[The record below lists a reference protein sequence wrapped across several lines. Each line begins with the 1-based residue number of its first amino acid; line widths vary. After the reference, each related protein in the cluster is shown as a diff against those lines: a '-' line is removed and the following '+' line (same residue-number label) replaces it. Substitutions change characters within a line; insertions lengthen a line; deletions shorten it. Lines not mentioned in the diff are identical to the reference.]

1 MTKAWEQMTVRKM
14 REELETLELQG
25 HSKDE
30 VVIAMDN
37 NIFPIPTVGIK
48 GIYTGVGFN
57 HGQIIIRGREQIVRK
72 EEKKCGK

>member
-1 MTKAWEQMTVRKM
+1 MTVTNMLRNM
-14 REELETLELQG
+14 ETLYRAGLG
-25 HSKDE
+25 DDE

-37 NIFPIPTVGIK
+37 NIFPILTVGIK

>member
-1 MTKAWEQMTVRKM
+1 MTVRKM

-37 NIFPIPTVGIK
+37 NIFPILTVGIK
-48 GIYTGVGFN
+48 GIYYTGQAFN

>member
-1 MTKAWEQMTVRKM
+1 M
-14 REELETLELQG
+14 REELEILELQG

-37 NIFPIPTVGIK
+37 NIFPILTVGIK
-48 GIYTGVGFN
+48 GIYPGVAFN

-72 EEKKCGK
+72 DGGKCGK